1 MSTGIQ
7 LNQARAAY
15 EAVGG
20 VDYFTY
26 DDFLAAL
33 RLYLNPAPVVCKKC
47 GKELDLHGKNA
58 WIRGVP
64 FRHCPGAVWEASE

>member
-33 RLYLNPAPVVCKKC
+33 RLYLNPAPVVCKNC
-47 GKELDLHGKNA
+47 GKIEAQHHRLNMPHENVGFPKNEQR
-58 WIRGVP
+58 WRTQ
-64 FRHCPGAVWEASE
+64 